1 MTWIQSRD
9 GGTSSSTRRKTTRS
23 NTHTKSRVFDSK
35 KQKFVFTNKYRRIQE
50 KQREEQKIRE
60 GLIRDYKKIIRH
72 NPNKYE
78 GIAHIITQMAPRKNT
93 FKNSNNRDAF
103 DKLQAH
109 LGKIHNTRRR
119 SKKTVTT

>member
-1 MTWIQSRD
+1 
-9 GGTSSSTRRKTTRS
+9 
-23 NTHTKSRVFDSK
+23 VFDSK

-60 GLIRDYKKIIRH
+60 GLIRDYKKNIRH

-103 DKLQAH
+103 DKLQAR